1 MTVNKLIIV
10 HRKQRHHLQEPHGM
24 PFPYAVLTQVT
35 RQIVCLVHS
44 PASQVPLVLRLASF
58 RDFSI
63 LPFTNPLISASQGIP
78 ED

>member
-1 MTVNKLIIV
+1 MTVNNLIIV

-24 PFPYAVLTQVT
+24 PFPYAVLRRVT
-35 RQIVCLVHS
+35 LQIVCLVHS
-44 PASQVPLVLRLASF
+44 PAFQVPLVLRLASF

-63 LPFTNPLISASQGIP
+63 LPFTYLLISVSQDIP